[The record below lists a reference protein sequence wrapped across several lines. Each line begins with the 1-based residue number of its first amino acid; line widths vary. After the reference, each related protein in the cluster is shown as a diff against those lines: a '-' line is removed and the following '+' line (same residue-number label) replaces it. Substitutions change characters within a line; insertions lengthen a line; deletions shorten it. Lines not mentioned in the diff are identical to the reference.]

1 MTARL
6 QPFSSRPFC
15 YLPVDRDFTAAAHI
29 DCEAKAHLS
38 FRVSPSGCGDLKLNE
53 LLDLRLLYG
62 DTVAGERGLMCTDRV
77 SHQGHLDG
85 VITSPLKISGSKLFP
100 FVQVGCR
107 RQRSGVSY
115 VSLPC

>member
-1 MTARL
+1 M
-6 QPFSSRPFC
+6 
-15 YLPVDRDFTAAAHI
+15 AAHI
-29 DCEAKAHLS
+29 DCVAKAHLS

-85 VITSPLKISGSKLFP
+85 VITSPLKISRLKAFSFCSSGLPKA
-100 FVQVGCR
+100 VQRCGLCLIAVLTQRLNPAIVFESEVNTG
-107 RQRSGVSY
+107 RQSE
-115 VSLPC
+115 